1 MYLFKE
7 GKQMKNSDT
16 KTKILDVAEK
26 LFAEIGIHATSIRQ
40 IVKEAGV
47 NVASLHYHF
56 GSKEAVIHQ
65 IITRR
70 LQPINEL
77 KVKRLDQ
84 LENNSKGK
92 NPELVDILRAFI
104 EPHIQMQ
111 RMDADK
117 VKILMKL
124 MVQIEDDAH
133 RLEVMQDPV
142 LINTFKR
149 FISALQ
155 SVLPQLSLSEL
166 TWRFKFM
173 IFSMHAI
180 MVRHPIPSDSGFYDN
195 KENIDEVLNHVITF
209 LKAGFLAPPSSNSND
224 I

>member
-1 MYLFKE
+1 
-7 GKQMKNSDT
+7 MKNNDT

-26 LFAEIGIHATSIRQ
+26 LFAETGIHATSIRQ

-70 LQPINEL
+70 LQPINEQ

-84 LENNSKGK
+84 LEEKSNGK
-92 NPELVDILRAFI
+92 PPDLEGVLRAFI

-111 RMDADK
+111 KVAADK

-133 RLEVMQDPV
+133 KLEVMKDPV
-142 LINTFKR
+142 VINTFNR
-149 FISALQ
+149 YLTTLLT
-155 SVLPQLSLSEL
+155 VLPHLSRAEL
-166 TWRFKFM
+166 IWRFKFM

-180 MVRHPIPSDSGFYDN
+180 MVQHPIPADTNMEN
-195 KENIDEVLNHVITF
+195 KKESIDELLNYVITF
-209 LKAGFLAPPSSNSND
+209 LKAGLLAPASTETKS
-224 I
+224 

>member
-1 MYLFKE
+1 M
-7 GKQMKNSDT
+7 GNSDT
-16 KTKILDVAEK
+16 KIKILDVAEK
-26 LFAEIGIHATSIRQ
+26 LFAEGGIHATSIRQ

-65 IITRR
+65 IIIRR

-84 LENNSKGK
+84 LEEESNGQKL
-92 NPELVDILRAFI
+92 ELEAVLRAFI

-111 RMDADK
+111 KITADK

-124 MVQIEDDAH
+124 MVQIEDEAH
-133 RLEVMQDPV
+133 KLEVMQDPV
-142 LINTFKR
+142 FINTFKR

-155 SVLPQLSLSEL
+155 SVLPQLPLSEII
-166 TWRFKFM
+166 WRFKFM

-180 MVRHPIPSDSGFYDN
+180 MVWHPIPSDSEFN
-195 KENIDEVLNHVITF
+195 EKEESIDEVVNHVIAF
-209 LKAGFLAPPSSNSND
+209 LKAGF
-224 I
+224 

>member
-1 MYLFKE
+1 
-7 GKQMKNSDT
+7 MKNNDT

-26 LFAEIGIHATSIRQ
+26 LFAEIGIQATSIRQ

-70 LQPINEL
+70 LQPINEQ

-84 LENNSKGK
+84 LEEKLNGK
-92 NPELVDILRAFI
+92 SPDLEEVLRAFI

-111 RMDADK
+111 KVAADK

-133 RLEVMQDPV
+133 KLEVMKDPV
-142 LINTFKR
+142 FMNTFNR
-149 FISALQ
+149 YLTTLHT
-155 SVLPQLSLSEL
+155 VLPHLSRAEL
-166 TWRFKFM
+166 IWRFKFM

-180 MVRHPIPSDSGFYDN
+180 MVQHPIPADTNVEN
-195 KENIDEVLNHVITF
+195 KKESIDELLNYVITF
-209 LKAGFLAPPSSNSND
+209 LKAGLKAPASAD
-224 I
+224 TKME

>member
-1 MYLFKE
+1 VHTNKE
-7 GKQMKNSDT
+7 KLMKNNDT

-26 LFAEIGIHATSIRQ
+26 LFAEFGIHATSIRQ

-84 LENNSKGK
+84 LEAESRGK
-92 NPELVDILRAFI
+92 PPELEDVLRAFI

-111 RMDADK
+111 KVAADK

-133 RLEVMQDPV
+133 KLEVMQDPV
-142 LINTFKR
+142 FLNTFTR
-149 FISALQ
+149 FLSSLQ
-155 SVLPQLSLSEL
+155 SVLPHLPKSEL
-166 TWRFKFM
+166 IWRFKFM

-180 MVRHPIPSDSGFYDN
+180 MVQHPIPADTGIEDKN
-195 KENIDEVLNHVITF
+195 ENIDDLLNHVIIF
-209 LKAGFLAPPSSNSND
+209 LKAGFLAPASTNEKLE
-224 I
+224 